1 MPLHATT
8 RRNRLRIFAALLLL
22 AGAGE
27 FLVRG
32 PIRFVRSAMVW
43 NDFLSPYIQA
53 SAWAHG
59 KDPYSAASIVLLWPS
74 GNPQPDFIAREA
86 ANGTLPARRGIP
98 SLYPVTS
105 LVLLGP
111 FVSLKWSTA
120 ETLWIALN
128 TTALLVSLLALVAIS
143 GASWRSLRVQFFIAA
158 ALALAPLHTGLATGN
173 PAVLAIALTIA
184 AVWAACTGRDT
195 TCGILL
201 ALAICLKPTIA
212 FALLFYYV
220 LRRRWKIAA
229 VAATLTA
236 LITAVAASWLTHERV
251 AWIASYIENNRKIL
265 APGGLADFTSADPL
279 RFNLVNTQV
288 LFYSLL
294 GSISLAQW
302 LSLFLPAALFAIWL
316 LLYVKRK
323 SQSPEVVER
332 EFLEISALFVLSLL
346 PVYHRFY
353 DAGLL
358 LWPLAWALLVANLRR
373 RQLLTMLVILPFFV
387 PGAALLDRLTQQGRV
402 PASIARSGWWNRI
415 VMPHEIW
422 SLISLSIMLLFFM
435 RTATHSANTQPA
447 TRIPSKRPEILAL

>member
-143 GASWRSLRVQFFIAA
+143 GASWQSLRVQFFIAA
-158 ALALAPLHTGLATGN
+158 ALSLHRAGHYLRN
-173 PAVLAIALTIA
+173 PAGFGHLSQTHYCFRPFVLLCA
-184 AVWAACTGRDT
+184 APPLENRGCSRDIDGADYRG
-195 TCGILL
+195 CG
-201 ALAICLKPTIA
+201 K
-212 FALLFYYV
+212 
-220 LRRRWKIAA
+220 
-229 VAATLTA
+229 
-236 LITAVAASWLTHERV
+236 
-251 AWIASYIENNRKIL
+251 
-265 APGGLADFTSADPL
+265 LADA
-279 RFNLVNTQV
+279 
-288 LFYSLL
+288 
-294 GSISLAQW
+294 
-302 LSLFLPAALFAIWL
+302 
-316 LLYVKRK
+316 
-323 SQSPEVVER
+323 
-332 EFLEISALFVLSLL
+332 
-346 PVYHRFY
+346 
-353 DAGLL
+353 
-358 LWPLAWALLVANLRR
+358 
-373 RQLLTMLVILPFFV
+373 
-387 PGAALLDRLTQQGRV
+387 
-402 PASIARSGWWNRI
+402 
-415 VMPHEIW
+415 
-422 SLISLSIMLLFFM
+422 
-435 RTATHSANTQPA
+435 
-447 TRIPSKRPEILAL
+447 